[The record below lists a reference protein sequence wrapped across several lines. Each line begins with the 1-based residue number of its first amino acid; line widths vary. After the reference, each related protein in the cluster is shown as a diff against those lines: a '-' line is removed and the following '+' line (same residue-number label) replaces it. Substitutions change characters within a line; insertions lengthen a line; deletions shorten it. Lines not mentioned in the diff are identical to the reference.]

1 MPHCLMNAL
10 THCRLRIGNT
20 FRSQSLCLQRMRRER
35 MMPKRNKTRMKNK
48 IRNDGLGIS
57 HAGAMVLLY
66 PCRAYLGQEDN
77 TVKDNLYLR
86 MY

>member
-1 MPHCLMNAL
+1 
-10 THCRLRIGNT
+10 
-20 FRSQSLCLQRMRRER
+20 

-77 TVKDNLYLR
+77 TVKDNLYPLVLCVSQNLF
-86 MY
+86 MG

>member
-1 MPHCLMNAL
+1 
-10 THCRLRIGNT
+10 
-20 FRSQSLCLQRMRRER
+20 